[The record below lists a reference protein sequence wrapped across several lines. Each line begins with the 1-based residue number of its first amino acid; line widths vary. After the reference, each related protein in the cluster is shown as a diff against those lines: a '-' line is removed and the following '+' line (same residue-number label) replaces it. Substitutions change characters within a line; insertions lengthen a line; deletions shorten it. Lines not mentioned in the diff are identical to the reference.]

1 MYNCTSDELI
11 KTSFVEK
18 FVEKIT
24 NGRKERT
31 HRFYEIFSARG
42 FLLEFDS
49 NFGKVRLSGN
59 SHIEDCEFLEILQ
72 NINYKKIYN
81 KPHQDS
87 IKEDN
92 KEDIVQGRHVYFDN
106 INTQQ
111 FDINNNQYLTE
122 IFMNR
127 IPVDIFRLNWG
138 RDWYGKFNQ
147 FRKFECLPKIRVYD
161 LEPFIARLVKSVSS
175 IGISTWS
182 SCEGHWGEPAYIN
195 FDRKYQRVWWQ
206 TIFNKFIRKKLNLI
220 CRWEWWENRC
230 SISSPSGDLL
240 ELYLEIQDVAR
251 LIYDYRI
258 SLRNIKKDACSLL
271 TNKHKSMNKKDLL
284 SAFENFF
291 EISITK
297 NQSEKIGAAPT
308 LFMSDL

>member
-42 FLLEFDS
+42 FLLGFDS
-49 NFGKVRLSGN
+49 NFGKVRLSDN

-206 TIFNKFIRKKLNLI
+206 TILNKFIRKKLNLI

-297 NQSEKIGAAPT
+297 NQSEKIGAAVYG
-308 LFMSDL
+308 

>member
-1 MYNCTSDELI
+1 MYGCTSDERM
-11 KTSFVEK
+11 KTSIVEK

-24 NGRKERT
+24 KGKEK
-31 HRFYEIFSARG
+31 HADCFYEIFSARG

-49 NFGKVRLSGN
+49 NFGTVRLSDN
-59 SHIEDCEFLEILQ
+59 SHIEDSEFLELLQ
-72 NINYKKIYN
+72 NINYKKFCN

-87 IKEDN
+87 IKNDN
-92 KEDIVQGRHVYFDN
+92 KEDIAHDHHVYFDT

-111 FDINNNQYLTE
+111 FDINDNQYLTE
-122 IFMNR
+122 IFMNK
-127 IPVDIFRLNWG
+127 IPIDLFRLNWE
-138 RDWYGKFNQ
+138 RDWYGKFDQ
-147 FRKFECLPKIRVYD
+147 FKKLEYLPKIRVYD

-195 FDRKYQRVWWQ
+195 FDRKYHRVWYQ
-206 TIFNKFIRKKLNLI
+206 TIFNKFIRKKLHLI
-220 CRWEWWENRC
+220 CRWDWRGNRC
-230 SISSPSGDLL
+230 SISSPRKDLL

-251 LIYDYRI
+251 LIYDHRVF
-258 SLRNIKKDACSLL
+258 LRNMKKYACSLL

-291 EISITK
+291 EISTTK
-297 NQSEKIGAAPT
+297 INQVS
-308 LFMSDL
+308 